1 MRKFK
6 SQMSQRM
13 STFFPVCRD
22 ISSNISDIGQSTAG
36 DNDNLCDA
44 STINKAISI
53 DVKAEVS
60 SSKTKSLFK
69 TYDKKEK
76 RSEAQR
82 DPSCRMWSL
91 AHV

>member
-1 MRKFK
+1 
-6 SQMSQRM
+6 M
-13 STFFPVCRD
+13 STFFPVYRD

-53 DVKAEVS
+53 DLKAEVS
-60 SSKTKSLFK
+60 SSKTKSLFE

-91 AHV
+91 ANV